1 MQKYYDS
8 VLLDSGMP
16 AVGVSVTVTAFGGG
30 AVTIYSDNGATPRAN
45 PITTDAN
52 GYFEFYAADGR
63 YTIQISGASITT
75 RTITDILLE
84 DPADGNAVLFST
96 LTATGQ
102 VSLGGVAN
110 AESLRISQAPTNA
123 VNRIQAIG
131 TVTLG
136 EPKMGTEGSDT
147 DINYGHYTKGAGAH
161 RFLTSGGTLEQ
172 LRVSHT
178 ATAVNF
184 LNITG
189 AIATA
194 SPSVT
199 AQGSDTNI
207 GITYTSKGSA
217 QHTFNNGNV
226 AVNTLGAGLR
236 IKEGTNGTMGVA
248 TLVGGTVTVNT
259 TNVTANS
266 RIFVCCQT
274 PGGTPGFLRIS
285 ARVAAT
291 SFTILSSSGTD
302 TSIVAYQIFEP
313 A

>member
-102 VSLGGVAN
+102 VSLGGAAN

-123 VNRIQAIG
+123 VNRLQAIG

-161 RFLTSGGTLEQ
+161 RFLTSSGTLEQ

-178 ATAVNF
+178 AAAVNF

-199 AQGSDTNI
+199 AQGSDTNV
-207 GITYTSKGSA
+207 GINYSSKGSA

-226 AVNTLGAGLR
+226 AVNTVGSGLR
-236 IKEGTNGTMGVA
+236 VKEGSNAKQGTAVLVA
-248 TLVGGTVTVNT
+248 GTSVVANT
-259 TNVTANS
+259 SVTASS
-266 RIFVCCQT
+266 RILLTSNVD
-274 PGGTPGFLRIS
+274 GGTPGFLRVS
-285 ARVAAT
+285 ARSAGV

-302 TSIVAYQIFEP
+302 TSTVAYQIFEP

>member
-8 VLLDSGMP
+8 MLLDSGMP

-102 VSLGGVAN
+102 VSLGGAAN

-123 VNRIQAIG
+123 VNRLQAIG

-161 RFLTSGGTLEQ
+161 RFLTSSGTLEQ

-178 ATAVNF
+178 AAAVNF

-199 AQGSDTNI
+199 AQGSDTNV
-207 GITYTSKGSA
+207 GINYSSKGSA

-226 AVNTLGAGLR
+226 AVNTVGSGLR
-236 IKEGTNGTMGVA
+236 VKEGSNAKQGTAVLVA
-248 TLVGGTVTVNT
+248 GTSVVANT
-259 TNVTANS
+259 SVTASS
-266 RIFVCCQT
+266 RILLTSNVD
-274 PGGTPGFLRIS
+274 GGTPGFLRVS
-285 ARVAAT
+285 ARSAGV
-291 SFTILSSSGTD
+291 SFTITSSSGTD
-302 TSIVAYQIFEP
+302 TSTVAYQIFEP